1 MKSFRVPA
9 YPRKTILMEVLGWK
23 QDYMPVGQNEEND
36 SLNKDYYKA
45 ASYSGPAIN
54 LFYRVRLG

>member
-1 MKSFRVPA
+1 
-9 YPRKTILMEVLGWK
+9 MEVLGWK